1 MISNSSIT
9 YNLTSTERHIILDD
23 LMFGTVYN
31 ISVAAIGI
39 DRGPFSDPIVVEIG
53 IGKLLI
59 FIKLMIIVTGPVGSL
74 SGTTSATLP
83 YSSLGDKKTQVLYT
97 TLSSNIQHTV
107 TPQTCKA
114 STNSGKDYSNYV
126 IIITSLA
133 SSIIGLSTLV
143 GVLLMSLIFSITI
156 HIYCL
161 IRYFFFGPFHALYV
175 CLFYRKRTASNN
187 R

>member
-23 LMFGTVYN
+23 LIFGTVYN

-53 IGKLLI
+53 ISKLLI
-59 FIKLMIIVTGPVGSL
+59 FIKLMIIVTGPVGLL
-74 SGTTSATLP
+74 SDTTSATLP
-83 YSSLGDKKTQVLYT
+83 YSSLDKKTQVLYT

-107 TPQTCKA
+107 TPQACKA
-114 STNSGKDYSNYV
+114 STNSGKDYSNYIL
-126 IIITSLA
+126 IIASLA

-156 HIYCL
+156 HIYCF
-161 IRYFFFGPFHALYV
+161 IRYFFFEPFHALYI
-175 CLFYRKRTASNN
+175 CMPLLQKKNS
-187 R
+187 